1 MHHSIDAIYDGGV
14 FRPLDVVPL
23 ADQQRVRLIVEC
35 PQEAAE
41 RELAE
46 WQQVYSGL
54 TDEEIGEIEK
64 LVKDR
69 THFMRP
75 QG

>member
-1 MHHSIDAIYDGGV
+1 MQHSIDAIYEGGV
-14 FRPLDVVPL
+14 FRPLEVLPL
-23 ADQQRVRLIVEC
+23 SDQQRVRLTIEC

-54 TDEEIGEIEK
+54 TDEEIVEVEK
-64 LVKDR
+64 VIKDR